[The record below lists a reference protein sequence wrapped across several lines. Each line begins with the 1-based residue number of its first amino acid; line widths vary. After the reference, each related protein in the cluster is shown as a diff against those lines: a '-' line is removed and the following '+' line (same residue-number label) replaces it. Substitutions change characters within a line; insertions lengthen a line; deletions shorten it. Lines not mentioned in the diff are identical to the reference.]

1 MVADAA
7 SDIAEYLRDGRDG
20 YLLGDATEGA
30 LEEAIVR
37 ASQLTVEQ
45 RNEMRIQARLRAHD
59 CFDYRNYA
67 EPLAK
72 FFSSAYLCD

>member
-37 ASQLTVEQ
+37 ASQLTVEKKQ
-45 RNEMRIQARLRAHD
+45 QMRLQARLRALE
-59 CFDYRNYA
+59 CFDYRHFV

-72 FFSSAYLCD
+72 YLSSAWLCS